1 MMHQDWI
8 LDTFH
13 LVETRYIKVHK
24 EVKAFLI
31 VIIFNFILDDGV
43 KRLYQL
49 VNNMNQEKCFIII

>member
-13 LVETRYIKVHK
+13 LVETLYIKVHK

-31 VIIFNFILDDGV
+31 VIIFNL
-43 KRLYQL
+43 
-49 VNNMNQEKCFIII
+49 MME

>member
-13 LVETRYIKVHK
+13 LVETLYIKVHK

-49 VNNMNQEKCFIII
+49 VNNMN